1 MKRASSFTKTTL
13 KKATCHRRNYTNKLR
28 LLVFS
33 PVASVIQKV
42 QRWRALIYKMIAKQ
56 RAKREQTHPV
66 CSHAVEKYEKMESVN
81 PHNDYK
87 TTSKKSQINRNQT
100 CV

>member
-1 MKRASSFTKTTL
+1 MEI
-13 KKATCHRRNYTNKLR
+13 KLR

-42 QRWRALIYKMIAKQ
+42 QRRRALIYKMIVKQ

-66 CSHAVEKYEKMESVN
+66 SSHAVKKCEKVESVN

>member
-1 MKRASSFTKTTL
+1 
-13 KKATCHRRNYTNKLR
+13 
-28 LLVFS
+28 
-33 PVASVIQKV
+33 
-42 QRWRALIYKMIAKQ
+42 MIVKQ

-66 CSHAVEKYEKMESVN
+66 CSHAVKKCEKVESVN

-87 TTSKKSQINRNQT
+87 TTSKKPQINRNQT